1 MYEYFFT
8 FRSVTAAQSAAKRL
22 EQAGIAAA
30 MLRTP
35 RGLQKQGCGYSL
47 RVRAGQF
54 SEAHRLLTQFSAPF
68 QRIYGKAPGGRWE
81 EVRP

>member
-1 MYEYFFT
+1 MYEYYFT

-35 RGLQKQGCGYSL
+35 RALQKQGCGYSL

-54 SEAHRLLTQFSAPF
+54 SEARALLTRLSVPF
-68 QRIYGKAPGGRWE
+68 QRIYGKLPEGRWE